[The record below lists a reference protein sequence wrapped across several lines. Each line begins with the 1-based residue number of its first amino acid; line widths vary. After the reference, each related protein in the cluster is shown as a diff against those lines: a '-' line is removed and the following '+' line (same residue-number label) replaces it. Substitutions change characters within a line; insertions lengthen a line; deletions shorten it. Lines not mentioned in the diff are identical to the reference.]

1 MAHFVYLKDW
11 RNGMYS
17 MAAYYFYDW
26 LKKISIT
33 KEFDVEILYNMSLKE
48 VKEFILNNTYTE
60 NNEND
65 LVVWSNE

>member
-1 MAHFVYLKDW
+1 
-11 RNGMYS
+11 